1 MQGINDNTRRYTH
14 LDKSE
19 RISIFFKPAKFQLM
33 ILLEEKTSNA
43 VVATF
48 DRLEKLLGFEHFK
61 SIFSHILAC

>member
-1 MQGINDNTRRYTH
+1 MDCVVGTIH
-14 LDKSE
+14 DKQVLLTL
-19 RISIFFKPAKFQLM
+19 FFKPAKFQLM

-61 SIFSHILAC
+61 SIFSHILTC